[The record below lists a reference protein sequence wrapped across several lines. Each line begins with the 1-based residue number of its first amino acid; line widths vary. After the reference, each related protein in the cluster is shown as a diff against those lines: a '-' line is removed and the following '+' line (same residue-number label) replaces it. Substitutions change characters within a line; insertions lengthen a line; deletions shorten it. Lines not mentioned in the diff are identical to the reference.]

1 MKSQILPFLMAFLAL
16 AVVNAFLPPS
26 NMPTKRAQLQT
37 GTALVAK
44 AKGFGEPQ
52 ENQQQKKK
60 KQFGPERPPEVEDGT
75 TNMLNA
81 SRDRAKNMLQEMEA
95 KEQARRDEARAKLE
109 ELREEERAIREQ
121 PDAGVIPEVVSNRM
135 LGRILP
141 FIAVP
146 VVMGIGLFYFFI
158 VLARQYE
165 ISVEPSLVAYATQ
178 APFAVGLLGITYG
191 VLSAS
196 WDPEI
201 EGSALGVE
209 EFKTNLGRIFAGIE
223 RTRDRQEF
231 RDRLQQSQMYDEQ
244 QRKKKSRSIQD
255 ELRDM
260 EKND

>member
-37 GTALVAK
+37 GTALVVK

-121 PDAGVIPEVVSNRM
+121 PDAGVIPEIVSNRM

-165 ISVEPSLVAYATQ
+165 ISWSPRWWRTRRRRPSPWACWASPTACSPPPGTRRSRAARWGWRSSRPTWAASSRASSARATGRSSATGCSSRKCTTSSRGRRSPEPSRM
-178 APFAVGLLGITYG
+178 
-191 VLSAS
+191 S
-196 WDPEI
+196 
-201 EGSALGVE
+201 
-209 EFKTNLGRIFAGIE
+209 
-223 RTRDRQEF
+223 
-231 RDRLQQSQMYDEQ
+231 
-244 QRKKKSRSIQD
+244 
-255 ELRDM
+255 
-260 EKND
+260 